1 MFGMSGRCS
10 SRLTTYQF
18 GRVAEPTF
26 EEASPATTY
35 HAGSSMGSV
44 LEVTPQILLIALT
57 VFLAR
62 CVSPFDFCWLWPIG
76 PLPD

>member
-1 MFGMSGRCS
+1 
-10 SRLTTYQF
+10 
-18 GRVAEPTF
+18 
-26 EEASPATTY
+26 
-35 HAGSSMGSV
+35 MGSV

-62 CVSPFDFCWLWPIG
+62 CVSPFDFCWLRPIG